1 MLIDVTAAKMAR
13 RGTRPSFYIDHALQ
27 YTLSIPVRLK
37 LQNKFPL
44 LKRGQAFLTF
54 LAHVALLKTG
64 FDIVVCVLVGGH
76 FVAHILFFDPVD
88 SNPQITLLNQG
99 YSCRSRTIDGL
110 HFERYRLDDLDAVF
124 WLFRAFNV
132 LNHCRCG
139 IILPATSVR
148 TETCECPP
156 RTCSHFKK
164 CQKKALR
171 SYTVFTSPCS
181 AQTRPLWRLKR
192 LRIHIIDPND
202 CSGETQNSNDC
213 AAYVIYGLRLLYSSQ
228 QRPTSERIPFLD
240 HNLTEAAVRFSR
252 STLISNAMAG
262 VPRDSCWS
270 CQVRLAKMFN
280 CAQGCMFFLCE
291 LCSWEQTSIDSGART
306 PRLLTTQTFLRTIR
320 PHTHVVSSTTSACC
334 RLCTAAVDNS
344 CAAEGL
350 CKYCRLTT
358 VEKQRTCCFC
368 WSPMV
373 PSQTALPGAPAVAS
387 EAPTQPSSAAP
398 TPVDFVC
405 EILSRAII
413 QSIPDHRFR
422 PDLMK
427 HQLQAIFP
435 AIGASSVVEVAA
447 TAVELWGIS
456 IADEEEKRV

>member
-13 RGTRPSFYIDHALQ
+13 QGTRASFYIDHNLLSALND
-27 YTLSIPVRLK
+27 PVHNQDWDK
-37 LQNKFPL
+37 VSL
-44 LKRGQAFLTF
+44 LRKHVAFLTF
-54 LAHVALLKTG
+54 LAHVALRKTG
-64 FDIVVCVLVGGH
+64 FDIVVCVYVGSH
-76 FVAHILFFDPVD
+76 FKAHILFFDPVD

-99 YSCRSRTIDGL
+99 YSCRERTIDGL
-110 HFERYRLDDLDAVF
+110 NKPGGLDDELDGVF
-124 WLFRAFNV
+124 WFFRAFNV

-139 IILPATSVR
+139 IILPAASVR

-156 RTCSHFKK
+156 RTLEAFKK
-164 CQKKALR
+164 WQREAFGT
-171 SYTVFTSPCS
+171 YTVFTERKLTVH
-181 AQTRPLWRLKR
+181 TRLLWEPSE
-192 LRIHIIDPND
+192 LRIHIIDQNH
-202 CSGETQNSNDC
+202 CSGELQNVNDC

-240 HNLTEAAVRFSR
+240 HNLTTAAVRFSR

-291 LCSWEQTSIDSGART
+291 LCSWEQTSIDSGAPT
-306 PRLLTTQTFLRTIR
+306 PRQLTTQTFLRTIR

-373 PSQTALPGAPAVAS
+373 PSRTALPGAPAAAS
-387 EAPTQPSSAAP
+387 EAPTSPSSAAASP
-398 TPVDFVC
+398 GGFTCGFNVVGA
-405 EILSRAII
+405 EKYVHSVQQLS
-413 QSIPDHRFR
+413 QD
-422 PDLMK
+422 
-427 HQLQAIFP
+427 Q
-435 AIGASSVVEVAA
+435 VE
-447 TAVELWGIS
+447 
-456 IADEEEKRV
+456 